1 MEEHHHRRLR
11 ARRQLGQIQVPK
23 PKLAIGIRQ
32 PVVGLQRRLVQ
43 NIHHPENA
51 PAPFQDVR
59 PFPPPISRIYPCSGH
74 LHTQGDTNAM
84 AALDEAVQKDLTAE
98 VAEWIEAFDE
108 VVAHDW
114 EHAAGLLLQLRSRA
128 REAGVPAPGDI
139 VTPYQ
144 NTIPRHDEVDYP
156 GDRPLERRLEALL
169 RWNAMAMVH
178 KQNKYDAGIG
188 GHIST
193 YSSQATLLEVGFN
206 HFFRAQYDS
215 PSGGPAQPGDFVYFQ
230 GHASP
235 GVYAR
240 AFLEGRFDEA
250 RLKNFRHELRGTPGL
265 SSYPHPWLMQDFWQ
279 FPTVSMGI
287 GPLNAIYQARFMKY
301 LENRG
306 LLEHTER
313 KVWAFVGDGETDEVD
328 TLGAIG
334 LGARE
339 KLDNLIFVINCN
351 LQRLDGPVRGNARII
366 DELEGTFRGA
376 GWNVIKVIWG
386 ADWDELFA
394 RDHQGLL
401 LKRMEE
407 CVDGDFQRYKAKDG
421 AYLRANFFGK
431 YPELLKIVEDKTDE
445 ELGRLHRGG
454 HDAKKIYNAYKR
466 ALEHKGGP
474 TVILA
479 KTVKGYGIASAQS
492 RNPTHS
498 EKKLTDEGLAAFVK
512 RFDIPVSEQAA
523 RNADFYKPEPTDPA
537 LEYLQARRAELGGY
551 LPSREVPASTFVA
564 PKLDFFKTWLA
575 GSNGRAISTTMG
587 FVNMLNGMLKD
598 PEIGKLLVP
607 IIPDEGRTF
616 GFESVMKAVGIYA
629 PEGQKY
635 IPHDADMLLGYNEKK
650 NGQILEEG
658 ITEAGSMASFTA
670 AGTAYANYKVPTV
683 PFYLY
688 YSMFGFQRIGDMAW
702 AFADSRGK
710 GFLMGG
716 TAGRTTM
723 LGEGLQ
729 HQDGHSPVLSGTIP
743 TCLTYDPAFVY
754 EMAVIIQDGIK
765 RMYEQMENVFYY
777 ITMYNE
783 DYLNPP
789 MPDDTGGK
797 VTEGILRGIYK
808 FKSSEKPAQIQLF
821 GSGPILNE
829 AVKAQAILA
838 EKYNIAADVWSVTS
852 YVELRRDCL
861 DTERFN
867 RLHPAEKER
876 TPFVVSALAG
886 AKGPIIAASDYMK
899 SLPDGLS
906 PWLSGQLGTRLV
918 SLGTDGFGRSD
929 NREHLR
935 RHFEV
940 DAESIVAA
948 ALSKLA
954 REGVV
959 KPKVATQAF
968 IDLGLDTKGN
978 GAAKA

>member
-1 MEEHHHRRLR
+1 M
-11 ARRQLGQIQVPK
+11 ATQVDDRIK
-23 PKLAIGIRQ
+23 
-32 PVVGLQRRLVQ
+32 
-43 NIHHPENA
+43 
-51 PAPFQDVR
+51 QD
-59 PFPPPISRIYPCSGH
+59 
-74 LHTQGDTNAM
+74 M
-84 AALDEAVQKDLTAE
+84 TAE

-114 EHAAGLLLQLRSRA
+114 EHGAALLSALRTRA
-128 REAGVPAPGDI
+128 REAGVPAPGDTT
-139 VTPYQ
+139 TPYH
-144 NTIPRHDEVDYP
+144 NTIPSYDEVPYP
-156 GDRPLERRLEALL
+156 GDRNLERRVEALL

-206 HFFRAQYDS
+206 HFFHAKY
-215 PSGGPAQPGDFVYFQ
+215 PSAKGDQPGDFVYFQ

-235 GVYAR
+235 GVYSR
-240 AFLEGRFDEA
+240 AFLEGRLTTDH
-250 RLKNFRHELRGTPGL
+250 LKNFRHELRDTPGL

-306 LLEHTER
+306 LIEKTDR

-386 ADWDELFA
+386 SDWDELFA

-421 AYLRANFFGK
+421 AYLRAEFFGK

-454 HDAKKIYNAYKR
+454 HDPVKIYNAYKR

-479 KTVKGYGIASAQS
+479 KTVKGYGLASAQS

-512 RFDIPVSEQAA
+512 RFDIPLPEGAA
-523 RNADFYKPEPTDPA
+523 KDADFYKPDESDPA
-537 LEYLQARRAELGGY
+537 MQYMHARRAELGGY
-551 LPSREVPASTFVA
+551 LPKREVPPITFAA
-564 PKLDFFKTWLA
+564 PTLDFFKTWLG
-575 GSNGRAISTTMG
+575 GSKDRAISTTMG
-587 FVNMLNGMLKD
+587 FVNMLNGMLKN
-598 PEIGKLLVP
+598 PEIGKLIVP

-635 IPHDADMLLGYNEKK
+635 VPHDADMLLGYNEKV

-670 AGTAYANYKVPTV
+670 AGTAYSNYKIPMV

-729 HQDGHSPVLSGTIP
+729 HQDGHSPVLASTIP
-743 TCLTYDPAFVY
+743 TCLTYDPAYVY
-754 EMAVIIQDGIK
+754 EMAIIIQDGMR
-765 RMYEQMENVFYY
+765 RMYQEGENCFYY
-777 ITMYNE
+777 LTMYNE
-783 DYLNPP
+783 DYLNPA
-789 MPDDTGGK
+789 MPEGDA
-797 VTEGILRGIYK
+797 VHEGILRGIYK
-808 FKSSEKPAQIQLF
+808 FKAASADPAKPAQAQLF

-838 EKYNIAADVWSVTS
+838 EKYSIGVDVWSVTS
-852 YVELRRDCL
+852 YNELRRDCL
-861 DTERFN
+861 NVERYN
-867 RLHPAEKER
+867 RLHPSAKER
-876 TPFVVSALAG
+876 KPFVVEALGSAA
-886 AKGPIIAASDYMK
+886 GPIIAASDYMK
-899 SLPDGLS
+899 SLPDSLS
-906 PWLSGQLGTRLV
+906 PWLGSRLV

-940 DAESIVAA
+940 DAASIVAA
-948 ALSKLA
+948 TLSKLV

-959 KPKVATQAF
+959 KPKVAEKAF
-968 IDLGLDTKGN
+968 AELGILTETT

>member
-1 MEEHHHRRLR
+1 MATNL
-11 ARRQLGQIQVPK
+11 ATNLDGAVRQ
-23 PKLAIGIRQ
+23 
-32 PVVGLQRRLVQ
+32 
-43 NIHHPENA
+43 
-51 PAPFQDVR
+51 D
-59 PFPPPISRIYPCSGH
+59 
-74 LHTQGDTNAM
+74 M
-84 AALDEAVQKDLTAE
+84 TAE

-108 VVAHDW
+108 VVAKDW
-114 EHAAGLLLQLRSRA
+114 EQGAALLSALRTRA
-128 REAGVPAPGDI
+128 REAGVPAPGDV
-139 VTPYQ
+139 VTPFQ
-144 NTIPRHDEVDYP
+144 NTIPKHDEVAYP
-156 GDRPLERRLEALL
+156 GDRSLERRIEALI

-193 YSSQATLLEVGFN
+193 YASQATLLEVGFN
-206 HFFRAQYDS
+206 HFFRASYSSDK
-215 PSGGPAQPGDFVYFQ
+215 GEQPGDFVYFQ

-235 GVYAR
+235 GVYGR
-240 AFLEGRFDEA
+240 AFLESRLDAEQ
-250 RLKNFRHELRGTPGL
+250 LKNFRHELRETPGL

-306 LLEHTER
+306 LIPHTDR

-328 TLGAIG
+328 TLGAIS
-334 LGARE
+334 LGTRE
-339 KLDNLIFVINCN
+339 KLDNLIFVVNCN

-366 DELEGTFRGA
+366 DELESVFRGA
-376 GWNVIKVIWG
+376 GWNVLKVIWG
-386 ADWDELFA
+386 SDWDELFA

-407 CVDGDFQRYKAKDG
+407 CVDGDLQRFKAKDG
-421 AYLRANFFGK
+421 AYIRKEFFGK

-445 ELGRLHRGG
+445 ELANLHRGG
-454 HDAKKIYNAYKR
+454 HDPVKIYNAYKR

-479 KTVKGYGIASAQS
+479 MTVKGYGIASAQS

-498 EKKLTDEGLAAFVK
+498 EKKLTDDALTAFVK
-512 RFDIPVSEQAA
+512 RFDCGLSAETVQ
-523 RNADFYKPEPTDPA
+523 NVDFYKPGNSDPA
-537 LEYLQARRAELGGY
+537 IAYMLARREALGGF
-551 LPSREVPASTFVA
+551 LPARTVPKLDFKA
-564 PKLDFFKTWLA
+564 PPLDFFKTWLA

-587 FVNMLNGMLKD
+587 FVNMLNGMLKNPD
-598 PEIGKLLVP
+598 IGKLIVP

-616 GFESVMKAVGIYA
+616 GFESVMKQVGIYA

-635 IPHDADMLLGYNEKK
+635 TPHDADMLLSYNEKK

-670 AGTAYANYKVPTV
+670 AGTAYSNYRVPAV
-683 PFYLY
+683 PFYMY

-729 HQDGHSPVLSGTIP
+729 HQDGHSHILASTIP
-743 TCLTYDPAFVY
+743 TCKTYDPAYVY
-754 EMAVIIQDGIK
+754 EMAVIIQDGMR
-765 RMYEQMENVFYY
+765 RMYEEGENRFYY
-777 ITMYNE
+777 LTMYNE
-783 DYLNPP
+783 DYPQPAAENIETIR
-789 MPDDTGGK
+789 D
-797 VTEGILRGIYK
+797 GILRGIYK
-808 FKSSEKPAQIQLF
+808 FKAAEKGEAKLQLF
-821 GSGPILNE
+821 GAGPILNE
-829 AVKAQAILA
+829 VVRAQQILA
-838 EKYNIAADVWSVTS
+838 EKYNIAADVWSLTS
-852 YVELRRDCL
+852 YTELRRDAIAV
-861 DTERFN
+861 ERWN

-876 TPFVVSALAG
+876 VPYVVSALG
-886 AKGPIIAASDYMK
+886 KAKGPIVAASDYMK
-899 SLPDGLS
+899 SLPDALS
-906 PWLSGQLGTRLV
+906 PWLGSRLV

-929 NREHLR
+929 NRQHLR

-954 REGVV
+954 REGTI
-959 KPKVATQAF
+959 KPKSAAEAF
-968 IDLGLDTKGN
+968 AELGLN
-978 GAAKA
+978 PEAADAATA

>member
-1 MEEHHHRRLR
+1 M
-11 ARRQLGQIQVPK
+11 ATQTDD
-23 PKLAIGIRQ
+23 AIKQ
-32 PVVGLQRRLVQ
+32 
-43 NIHHPENA
+43 
-51 PAPFQDVR
+51 
-59 PFPPPISRIYPCSGH
+59 
-74 LHTQGDTNAM
+74 
-84 AALDEAVQKDLTAE
+84 DLTAE
-98 VAEWIEAFDE
+98 VSEWIEAFDQ
-108 VVAHDW
+108 VVANDW
-114 EHAAGLLLQLRSRA
+114 QQGAALLSALRSRA
-128 REAGVPAPGDI
+128 REAGVPAVGEV
-139 VTPYQ
+139 VTPYH
-144 NTIPRHDEVDYP
+144 NTIPSYDEVPYP
-156 GDRPLERRLEALL
+156 GDRALERRIEALL

-178 KQNKYDAGIG
+178 KQNKYDPGIG

-193 YSSQATLLEVGFN
+193 YSSQCTLLEVGFN
-206 HFFRAQYDS
+206 HFFRAKYTTEKGD
-215 PSGGPAQPGDFVYFQ
+215 QPGDFIYFQ

-235 GVYAR
+235 GVYSR
-240 AFLEGRFDEA
+240 AYLEGRFDDA
-250 RLKNFRHELRGTPGL
+250 RLANFRHELRGEPGL

-306 LLEHTER
+306 LIEKTER

-376 GWNVIKVIWG
+376 GWNVIKVVWG
-386 ADWDELFA
+386 SDWDELFA

-407 CVDGDFQRYKAKDG
+407 CVDGDYQNFKAKDG
-421 AYLRANFFGK
+421 AYLREHFFGK
-431 YPELLKIVEDKTDE
+431 YPALLEIVKDKTDDQ
-445 ELGRLHRGG
+445 LSRLHRGG
-454 HDAKKIYNAYKR
+454 HDPVKIYNAYKR

-479 KTVKGYGIASAQS
+479 KTVKGYGLASAQS

-498 EKKLTDEGLAAFVK
+498 EKKLTDEGLHAFVQ
-512 RFDIPVSEQAA
+512 RFDIPVSEEAA
-523 RNADFYKPEPTDPA
+523 KDASFYRPGPDDPA
-537 LEYLQARRAELGGY
+537 IAYLQARRAELGGY
-551 LPSREVPASTFVA
+551 LPARTVPEPTFKA
-564 PKLDFFKTWLA
+564 PPLDFFKEWFA
-575 GSNGRAISTTMG
+575 GSKGRAVSTTMV
-587 FVNMLNGMLKD
+587 FVGGILRALLKD
-598 PEIGKLLVP
+598 PTIGKLIVP
-607 IIPDEGRTF
+607 IVPDEGRTF
-616 GFESVMKAVGIYA
+616 GMESVIKQVGIYA

-635 IPHDADMLLGYNEKK
+635 VPHDADMILSYREARD
-650 NGQILEEG
+650 GQILEEG

-670 AGTAYANYKVPTV
+670 AGTAYTNYRVPMV

-729 HQDGHSPVLSGTIP
+729 HQDGHSPVLAGTVP
-743 TCLTYDPAFVY
+743 TCITYDPAYAF
-754 EMAVIIQDGIK
+754 EMAVILQDGLR
-765 RMYEQMENVFYY
+765 RMYELGEDCYY
-777 ITMYNE
+777 YLTMYNE
-783 DYLNPP
+783 DYIQPP
-789 MPDDTGGK
+789 MPEGES
-797 VTEGILRGIYK
+797 VREGILRGIYK
-808 FKSSEKPAQIQLF
+808 FKAADKGEAVAQLF

-829 AVKAQAILA
+829 ALKAQAILA
-838 EKYNIAADVWSVTS
+838 ETYSIATDVWSVTS
-852 YVELRRDCL
+852 YNELRRDCI
-861 DTERFN
+861 DIERSN
-867 RLHPAEKER
+867 RLHPTAKEKV
-876 TPFVVSALAG
+876 PYIVQALGNAP
-886 AKGPIIAASDYMK
+886 GPIIAASDYMK
-899 SLPDGLS
+899 SLPDSLA
-906 PWLSGQLGTRLV
+906 PWLGNRLI

-940 DAESIVAA
+940 DAASIVAA
-948 ALSKLA
+948 TLSKLA
-954 REGVV
+954 RTGVI
-959 KPKVATQAF
+959 KPKVAEKA
-968 IDLGLDTKGN
+968 IADLGLATDTKG
-978 GAAKA
+978 AAHA

>member
-1 MEEHHHRRLR
+1 ME
-11 ARRQLGQIQVPK
+11 AWMAI
-23 PKLAIGIRQ
+23 KL
-32 PVVGLQRRLVQ
+32 
-43 NIHHPENA
+43 E
-51 PAPFQDVR
+51 
-59 PFPPPISRIYPCSGH
+59 
-74 LHTQGDTNAM
+74 
-84 AALDEAVQKDLTAE
+84 EAVKQDMTAE

-108 VVAHDW
+108 VVAQDW
-114 EHAAGLLLQLRSRA
+114 EQGAAVLSALRTRA
-128 REAGVPAPGDI
+128 REAGVPASSDV
-139 VTPYQ
+139 VTPFQ
-144 NTIPRHDEVDYP
+144 NTIPKHDEVPYP
-156 GDRPLERRLEALL
+156 GDRALERRIEALI

-193 YSSQATLLEVGFN
+193 YASQATLLEVGFN
-206 HFFRAQYDS
+206 HFFRAAY
-215 PSGGPAQPGDFVYFQ
+215 PSDKGEQPGDFIYFQ

-235 GVYAR
+235 GVYGR
-240 AFLEGRFDEA
+240 AFLEGRLDA
-250 RLKNFRHELRGTPGL
+250 GRLKNFRHELRGTPGL

-306 LLEHTER
+306 LIPHTDR

-328 TLGAIG
+328 TLGAIS
-334 LGARE
+334 LGTRE
-339 KLDNLIFVINCN
+339 KLDNLIFVVNCN

-366 DELEGTFRGA
+366 DELEAVFRGA
-376 GWNVIKVIWG
+376 GWNVLKVIWG
-386 ADWDELFA
+386 SDWDELFA

-407 CVDGDFQRYKAKDG
+407 CVDGDLQRFKAKDG
-421 AYLRANFFGK
+421 AYLRKEFFGK

-445 ELGRLHRGG
+445 ELANLHRGG
-454 HDAKKIYNAYKR
+454 HDPLKIYNAYKR

-479 KTVKGYGIASAQS
+479 MTVKGYGIASAQS

-498 EKKLTDEGLAAFVK
+498 EKKLTDDAIAAFVK
-512 RFDIPVSEQAA
+512 RFDCGLPAEAA
-523 RNADFYKPEPTDPA
+523 QNVEFYKPDNSDPA
-537 LEYLQARRAELGGY
+537 MAYMLARRQALGGF
-551 LPSREVPASTFVA
+551 LPARSV
-564 PKLDFFKTWLA
+564 PKLDFKAPPLDFFKPWLT

-587 FVNMLNGMLKD
+587 FVNMLNGMLKSPD
-598 PEIGKLLVP
+598 IGKLLVP

-616 GFESVMKAVGIYA
+616 GFESVMKQVGIYA

-635 IPHDADMLLGYNEKK
+635 TPHDADMLLAYNEKK

-670 AGTAYANYKVPTV
+670 AGTAYTNYRVPAV

-729 HQDGHSPVLSGTIP
+729 HQDGHSPILASTIP
-743 TCLTYDPAFVY
+743 TCKTYDPAFVY
-754 EMAVIIQDGIK
+754 EMAVIIQDGLH
-765 RMYEQMENVFYY
+765 RMYEAGENCFYY
-777 ITMYNE
+777 LTMYNE
-783 DYLNPP
+783 DYPQPAPENI
-789 MPDDTGGK
+789 DTIR
-797 VTEGILRGIYK
+797 EGILRGLYK
-808 FKSSEKPAQIQLF
+808 FKTVELDARKAAAQVQLF

-829 AVKAQAILA
+829 VLRAQQILA
-838 EKYNIAADVWSVTS
+838 EKYSIAADVWSVTS
-852 YVELRRDCL
+852 YNELRRDAL
-861 DTERFN
+861 ETDRWN

-876 TPFVVSALAG
+876 VPFIATALRDT
-886 AKGPIIAASDYMK
+886 KGPIIAASDYMK
-899 SLPDGLS
+899 SLPDALT
-906 PWLSGQLGTRLV
+906 PWLGSRLV

-935 RHFEV
+935 RHFEI

-948 ALSKLA
+948 TLSRLS
-954 REGVV
+954 REGVI
-959 KPKVATQAF
+959 KPKIAAQAF
-968 IDLGLDTKGN
+968 ADLGLDTEGTSP
-978 GAAKA
+978 AKA